1 MQGDYIL
8 ELNGVSKIFGQTR
21 AVQPMDLAIQSGRT
35 TVLIGPS
42 GCGKSTLLRLMI
54 GLIRPDTGTMR
65 FEGTLLMPD
74 NVLTIRQQM
83 GYVIQEGGLFPH
95 LTARDNVSLMARHLG
110 WEDDRISARLTE
122 LAEMT
127 QFPSDGLD
135 RYPAQLSGGQ
145 QQRVSL
151 MRALMLDPHLLLMD
165 EPLGSLDPMIC
176 AGLQIDL
183 REIFQAL
190 GKTVV
195 MVTHDMAEAGFFGD
209 VIVLLREGKIVQ
221 QDTLE
226 ALVSA
231 PTDVFVTSFI
241 NAQRSPLELVGGGTL

>member
-1 MQGDYIL
+1 
-8 ELNGVSKIFGQTR
+8 
-21 AVQPMDLAIQSGRT
+21 
-35 TVLIGPS
+35 
-42 GCGKSTLLRLMI
+42 MI
-54 GLIRPDTGTMR
+54 GLIRPDTGTVC
-65 FEGTLLMPD
+65 FEGTLLTPD
-74 NVLTIRQQM
+74 NVLALRQQM

-95 LTARDNVSLMARHLG
+95 LPARDNVSLMARHLG

-122 LAEMT
+122 LADLT

-165 EPLGSLDPMIC
+165 EPLGSLDPMIR

-183 REIFQAL
+183 REIFQTL

-195 MVTHDMAEAGFFGD
+195 MVTHDMAEAGFFGN
-209 VIVLLREGKIVQ
+209 VIVLLREGEIVQ

-226 ALVSA
+226 ALVTS

-241 NAQRSPLELVGGGTL
+241 NAQRSPLESVGGGAL